1 MFELTHSPPY
11 ARTFGPLAFA
21 AFTLEMLE
29 HAYVRVRVYCVVRD
43 VLSSGGLGG
52 HSSAT
57 QPTSDHLSLEPIS
70 TTEAG

>member
-21 AFTLEMLE
+21 AFALEMLE
-29 HAYVRVRVYCVVRD
+29 HAYGCVRTCTCVVRD

-57 QPTSDHLSLEPIS
+57 LNLVYKRSGYKSQY
-70 TTEAG
+70 